1 MKTERITLL
10 ASTEFKAFLMEE
22 ARAEDI
28 SISELI
34 RRRCEQRQNED
45 EQLLLALAAELRE
58 ATAAADKALDAGLA
72 SVESARAAIRQSR
85 SRAQY
90 SGAAS

>member
-10 ASTEFKAFLMEE
+10 ASAEFKAFLMEE

-72 SVESARAAIRQSR
+72 SVESARAAIRRSR

-90 SGAAS
+90 SGAAL

>member
-10 ASTEFKAFLMEE
+10 ASAEFKAFLMEE

-58 ATAAADKALDAGLA
+58 ATAAADRALDAGLA
-72 SVESARAAIRQSR
+72 SVESARAAIRRSR

-90 SGAAS
+90 SGAAL